1 LTSERVRDWTLQY
14 IKDVR
19 RTLDYLETRSDIDPG
34 KLGFYGYSWG
44 ARIGAIVGGVEERF
58 RVLILAHG
66 GLPAEPSDPAAD
78 ELNFLPRVK
87 VPVVM
92 INGRYDHVF
101 PVELSQK
108 PFFERL
114 GTPPGDKTSLLLA
127 GGHSSPR
134 NELIQAVLAGL
145 DRYLGLVGRR

>member
-1 LTSERVRDWTLQY
+1 M
-14 IKDVR
+14 
-19 RTLDYLETRSDIDPG
+19 
-34 KLGFYGYSWG
+34 
-44 ARIGAIVGGVEERF
+44 
-58 RVLILAHG
+58 
-66 GLPAEPSDPAAD
+66 D

-114 GTPPGDKTSLLLA
+114 GTPRGDKTYLPLA

-134 NELIQAVLAGL
+134 NELIQAVLGAL
-145 DRYLGLVGRR
+145 DRYLGSVERH

>member
-1 LTSERVRDWTLQY
+1 M
-14 IKDVR
+14 R
-19 RTLDYLETRSDIDPG
+19 RTLDYLESRRDIDRA

-44 ARIGAIVGGVEERF
+44 ARIGAIVGSVEDRF
-58 RVLILAHG
+58 KVLILAHG
-66 GLPAEPSDPAAD
+66 GLAAEPRTPAVD
-78 ELNFLPRVK
+78 ELNFLPRVR

-114 GTPPGDKTSLLLA
+114 GTPPGSKTYLTLA

-134 NELIQAVLAGL
+134 NELIQAVLGGL
-145 DRYLGLVGRR
+145 DRYLGPVLRR